1 MAHKAIL
8 GTSSDHGFKRFYII
22 VYILFFPLMLNPT
35 CFAYLEISLV
45 LLCMW
50 SEFGEVKAMSSVN
63 FMSFYIDVLSMV
75 HLIPVLVLSIVF
87 PMTQSIVTRN
97 SNSDMMDH
105 CLTLLVMLN
114 QLLNLFSS
122 ITLSLQV
129 LLSNKVL
136 KFLIS
141 MLVNAI
147 IFVSEV

>member
-1 MAHKAIL
+1 
-8 GTSSDHGFKRFYII
+8 
-22 VYILFFPLMLNPT
+22 
-35 CFAYLEISLV
+35 
-45 LLCMW
+45 
-50 SEFGEVKAMSSVN
+50 MSSVN

-122 ITLSLQV
+122 ITLLLQV

-147 IFVSEV
+147 IFVSEVNT